1 MAEITP
7 KVWTVADVAL
17 GLLEISVLREAQ
29 EEILGEE
36 GEVIQ
41 PARPMMLQFKRSY
54 RLVDGDGRMV
64 PVLAT
69 REVKVR
75 VSADA
80 IPAQILSA
88 LQQINAWTR
97 ERALE
102 HAGLVEVEQPEEPI

>member
-1 MAEITP
+1 MAKITP

-29 EEILGEE
+29 EEILGDE

-41 PARPMMLQFKRSY
+41 AAKPMMLQFKRSY
-54 RLVDGDGRMV
+54 RLVDSAGRV
-64 PVLAT
+64 VSAIAA

-75 VSADA
+75 VSADD
-80 IPAQILSA
+80 IPAPILSA

-102 HAGLVEVEQPEEPI
+102 HAGLVEVEEPI